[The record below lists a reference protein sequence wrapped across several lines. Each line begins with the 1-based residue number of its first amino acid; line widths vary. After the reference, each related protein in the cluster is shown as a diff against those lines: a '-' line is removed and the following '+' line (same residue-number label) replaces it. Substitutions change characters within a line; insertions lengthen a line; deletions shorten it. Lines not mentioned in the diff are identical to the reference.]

1 MESEDIYANAL
12 RLTGQI
18 VSVGYTH
25 HKRSVTS
32 ISIPKFRD
40 GLLLK
45 LNKRSVILIDSTDG
59 SRTRIPFDE
68 IFDIRK
74 MI

>member
-18 VSVGYTH
+18 VTAEYIH

-32 ISIPKFRD
+32 VSIPKFRD
-40 GLLLK
+40 GMLLK
-45 LNKRSVILIDSTDG
+45 LNQMSLVLIDSIDG

-68 IFDIRK
+68 IFDTRK
-74 MI
+74 II